1 MTDDVALMGH
11 LMRRAAFGAP
21 AAELEALA
29 ERGYEAVVDDLLHP
43 ERFERLEED
52 LFDRYHWDMV
62 HYRSGEM
69 TSAR

>member
-29 ERGYEAVVDDLLHP
+29 ERGYDAIVDDLLHP

-52 LFDRYHWDMV
+52 LFDPLPLGHGALPV
-62 HYRSGEM
+62 G
-69 TSAR
+69 